1 MVTRYRAK
9 ATKAISVFSPFW
21 HILLTKQDL
30 RKKSGR
36 ESKTEQ
42 PQFKSGSPLTSLEV
56 RGGNNREEHDII
68 LEFKIWMK
76 LITWLE
82 SGQQLLSVGG
92 NGSQQKISSSCCVC
106 WKGKSHSNMNIKRN
120 QSIF

>member
-42 PQFKSGSPLTSLEV
+42 PQFKSGSPLTSLEEAETTE
-56 RGGNNREEHDII
+56 RSMI
-68 LEFKIWMK
+68 L
-76 LITWLE
+76 
-82 SGQQLLSVGG
+82 SLSSKYEW
-92 NGSQQKISSSCCVC
+92 N
-106 WKGKSHSNMNIKRN
+106 
-120 QSIF
+120 